1 MVTNS
6 IESIIPSGY
15 LQTNANTKACK
26 QYRYVFEQPCL
37 PMVILSHAGCQRLS
51 QVWSLGCSVGWLVT
65 HVTAWLIVAMV
76 KDTFSYYSNM
86 YLLRFLT
93 RIQNGMNGASGPEYV
108 TRIDS
113 VGCYFVHVAMTQC
126 SCTVEISRHISSKKE
141 HIN

>member
-15 LQTNANTKACK
+15 LQTNANTKACE

-65 HVTAWLIVAMV
+65 HVTALAYCGHGKRYVFIL
-76 KDTFSYYSNM
+76 F
-86 YLLRFLT
+86 
-93 RIQNGMNGASGPEYV
+93 EYV
-108 TRIDS
+108 SITLTDTNTEWNERMD
-113 VGCYFVHVAMTQC
+113 GW
-126 SCTVEISRHISSKKE
+126 RL
-141 HIN
+141 